1 MSAVLNC
8 NITFIGGGNMAQAL
22 IGGLISRG
30 LPATRITV
38 SDPVENVRQ
47 LLLEKDVHVTD
58 DNAAALK
65 DADIVVLAVK
75 PQVLGTVLKP
85 LHGLFDGKL
94 IISIVA
100 GAEIKT
106 ISELTG
112 NDRVVRV
119 MPNTPALVQTGAH
132 GIFAYEVVESKD
144 RELAT
149 QVLAATGLTIWVN
162 SEAQVDAVTAV
173 SGSGPA
179 YFFYMMES
187 MIRAGK
193 NMGLDE
199 KVATALTL
207 QTALGA
213 AQMAITSSN
222 SPSELRKNVTSP
234 NGTTQAALEVFDRAQ
249 ISQNIQTALAAAQ
262 KRSQELAQELSDS
275 IK

>member
-22 IGGLISRG
+22 IGGLLSRG

-38 SDPVENVRQ
+38 SDPVEKVRE
-47 LLLEKDVHVTD
+47 LLKEKDVHVTD
-58 DNAAALK
+58 DNVAAIK
-65 DADIVVLAVK
+65 DADIVVFAVK

-85 LHGLFDGKL
+85 LNGLFSNKL

-106 ISELTG
+106 ISDLTG
-112 NDRVVRV
+112 NNRIVRV

-132 GIFAYEVVESKD
+132 GMYANAEVETKD

-149 QVLAATGLTIWVN
+149 QVLASTGLTIWVGT
-162 SEAQVDAVTAV
+162 EAQIDAVTAV

-213 AQMAITSSN
+213 AH
-222 SPSELRKNVTSP
+222 
-234 NGTTQAALEVFDRAQ
+234 
-249 ISQNIQTALAAAQ
+249 
-262 KRSQELAQELSDS
+262 RS
-275 IK
+275 I